1 MRKYQSNLAFVD
13 FLFILLLAFISM
25 FILALIL
32 INPVTKKSEVE
43 RKAEFLIT
51 LEWDKESRDD
61 VDIWVED
68 PLGKV
73 VSFRNKTVDVM
84 HLDKDD
90 LGQINDTIRFPD
102 GTTQI
107 IYLNREVVTLRG
119 WVAGEYTINAHMYN
133 KRDISTPT
141 GGPMAIEFQGPT
153 PTHGAVRSGKP
164 TEVRVEMLR
173 INPYKILFKERFT
186 LSKRGEEVTVRRVT
200 LNKDGD
206 IVATN
211 KRERSFITLS
221 TH

>member
-1 MRKYQSNLAFVD
+1 MRQYKSNLAFVD

-102 GTTQI
+102 GSTQVI
-107 IYLNREVVTLRG
+107 HLNREVVTLRG

-133 KRDISTPT
+133 KRDRSHPSDANSYGHPT
-141 GGPMAIEFQGPT
+141 N
-153 PTHGAVRSGKP
+153 VK
-164 TEVRVEMLR
+164 VEMLR
-173 INPYKILFKERFT
+173 INPYKILFEEKFT
-186 LSKRGEEVTVRRVT
+186 LTHRGEEVTIRRVT
-200 LNKDGD
+200 LDKEGE
-206 IVATN
+206 IIATN
-211 KRERSFITLS
+211 KREKSFVTLS
-221 TH
+221 AY

>member
-73 VSFRNKTVDVM
+73 GILARIKRAQGGNFGDHKPLANTNGIYEMRIFKGNGYRVYYAQQGDTLYLLLIGGS
-84 HLDKDD
+84 KDS
-90 LGQINDTIRFPD
+90 QTN
-102 GTTQI
+102 
-107 IYLNREVVTLRG
+107 
-119 WVAGEYTINAHMYN
+119 
-133 KRDISTPT
+133 DISKACTLWQQVKDQ
-141 GGPMAIEFQGPT
+141 E
-153 PTHGAVRSGKP
+153 
-164 TEVRVEMLR
+164 
-173 INPYKILFKERFT
+173 KEHP
-186 LSKRGEEVTVRRVT
+186 
-200 LNKDGD
+200 ND
-206 IVATN
+206 
-211 KRERSFITLS
+211 
-221 TH
+221 

>member
-90 LGQINDTIRFPD
+90 LGQLNDTIRFPD
-102 GTTQI
+102 GSTQVI
-107 IYLNREVVTLRG
+107 HLNREVVTLRG

-133 KRDISTPT
+133 KRDRSHPSDANSYGHPT
-141 GGPMAIEFQGPT
+141 N
-153 PTHGAVRSGKP
+153 VK
-164 TEVRVEMLR
+164 VEMLR
-173 INPYKILFKERFT
+173 INPYKILFEEKFT
-186 LSKRGEEVTVRRVT
+186 LTHRGEEVTIRRVT
-200 LNKDGD
+200 LNKEGE
-206 IVATN
+206 IIATN
-211 KRERSFITLS
+211 KREKSFVTLS
-221 TH
+221 AF

>member
-1 MRKYQSNLAFVD
+1 MRKYTSNLAFVD

-43 RKAEFLIT
+43 RKAEFIIT
-51 LEWDKESRDD
+51 LEWDDKSRDD
-61 VDIWVED
+61 VDIWVGD
-68 PLGKV
+68 PAGKV

-119 WVAGEYTINAHMYN
+119 WMPGEYTINAHMYN

-141 GGPMAIEFQGPT
+141 GGPMAIEFHGPV
-153 PTHGAVRSGKP
+153 PSQGAVRSGKP

-206 IVATN
+206 IVATS

>member
-90 LGQINDTIRFPD
+90 LGQLNDTIRFPD
-102 GTTQI
+102 GSTQVI
-107 IYLNREVVTLRG
+107 HLNREVVTLRG
-119 WVAGEYTINAHMYN
+119 WVEGEYTINAHMYN
-133 KRDISTPT
+133 KRDRSHPSDANSYGHPT
-141 GGPMAIEFQGPT
+141 N
-153 PTHGAVRSGKP
+153 VK
-164 TEVRVEMLR
+164 VEMLR
-173 INPYKILFKERFT
+173 INPYKILFEERFT
-186 LSKRGEEVTVRRVT
+186 LTHRGEEVTIRRVT
-200 LNKDGD
+200 LDKEGD
-206 IVATN
+206 IIATN
-211 KRERSFITLS
+211 KREKSFVTLS
-221 TH
+221 SY

>member
-61 VDIWVED
+61 IDIWVED

-90 LGQINDTIRFPD
+90 LGQLNDTIRFPD
-102 GTTQI
+102 GSTQVI
-107 IYLNREVVTLRG
+107 HLNREVVTLRG

-133 KRDISTPT
+133 KRDRSHPSDANSYGHPT
-141 GGPMAIEFQGPT
+141 N
-153 PTHGAVRSGKP
+153 VK
-164 TEVRVEMLR
+164 VEMLR
-173 INPYKILFKERFT
+173 INPYKILFEEKFT
-186 LSKRGEEVTVRRVT
+186 LTHRGEEVTIRRVT
-200 LNKDGD
+200 LDKEGD
-206 IVATN
+206 IIATN
-211 KRERSFITLS
+211 KREKSFVTLS
-221 TH
+221 AF

>member
-90 LGQINDTIRFPD
+90 LGQLNDTIRFPD
-102 GTTQI
+102 GSTQVI
-107 IYLNREVVTLRG
+107 HLNREVVTLRG
-119 WVAGEYTINAHMYN
+119 WVEGEYTINAHMYN
-133 KRDISTPT
+133 KRDRSHPSDANSYGHPT
-141 GGPMAIEFQGPT
+141 N
-153 PTHGAVRSGKP
+153 VK
-164 TEVRVEMLR
+164 VEMLR
-173 INPYKILFKERFT
+173 INPYKILFEEKFILT
-186 LSKRGEEVTVRRVT
+186 HRGEEVTIRRVT
-200 LNKDGD
+200 LNKDGE
-206 IVATN
+206 IIATN
-211 KRERSFITLS
+211 KREKSFVTLS
-221 TH
+221 AY

>member
-61 VDIWVED
+61 IDIWVED

-102 GTTQI
+102 GSTQVI
-107 IYLNREVVTLRG
+107 HLNREVVTLRG
-119 WVAGEYTINAHMYN
+119 WVEGEYTINAHMYN
-133 KRDISTPT
+133 KRDRSHPSDANSYGHPT
-141 GGPMAIEFQGPT
+141 N
-153 PTHGAVRSGKP
+153 VK
-164 TEVRVEMLR
+164 VEMLR
-173 INPYKILFKERFT
+173 INPYKILFEERFT
-186 LSKRGEEVTVRRVT
+186 LTHRGEEVTIRRVT
-200 LNKDGD
+200 LDKEGD
-206 IVATN
+206 IIATN
-211 KRERSFITLS
+211 KREKSFVTLS
-221 TH
+221 AF

>member
-61 VDIWVED
+61 IDIWVED

-102 GTTQI
+102 GSTQVI
-107 IYLNREVVTLRG
+107 HLNREVVTLRG

-133 KRDISTPT
+133 KRDRSHPSDANSYGHPT
-141 GGPMAIEFQGPT
+141 N
-153 PTHGAVRSGKP
+153 VK
-164 TEVRVEMLR
+164 VEMLR
-173 INPYKILFKERFT
+173 INPYKILFEERFT
-186 LSKRGEEVTVRRVT
+186 LTHRGEEVTIRRVT
-200 LNKDGD
+200 LDKEGE
-206 IVATN
+206 IIATN
-211 KRERSFITLS
+211 KREKSFVTLS
-221 TH
+221 SY

>member
-102 GTTQI
+102 GSTQVI
-107 IYLNREVVTLRG
+107 HLNREVVTLRG

-133 KRDISTPT
+133 KRDRSHPSDANSYGHPT
-141 GGPMAIEFQGPT
+141 N
-153 PTHGAVRSGKP
+153 VK
-164 TEVRVEMLR
+164 VEMLR
-173 INPYKILFKERFT
+173 INPYKILFEERFT
-186 LSKRGEEVTVRRVT
+186 LTHRGEEVTIRRVT
-200 LNKDGD
+200 LDKEGD
-206 IVATN
+206 IIATN
-211 KRERSFITLS
+211 KREKSFVTLS
-221 TH
+221 AF

>member
-102 GTTQI
+102 GSTQVI
-107 IYLNREVVTLRG
+107 HLNREVVTLRG

-133 KRDISTPT
+133 KRDRSHPSDANSYGHPT
-141 GGPMAIEFQGPT
+141 N
-153 PTHGAVRSGKP
+153 VK
-164 TEVRVEMLR
+164 VEMLR
-173 INPYKILFKERFT
+173 INPYKILFEEKFT
-186 LSKRGEEVTVRRVT
+186 LTHRGEEVTIRRVT
-200 LNKDGD
+200 LNKEGE
-206 IVATN
+206 IIATN
-211 KRERSFITLS
+211 KREKSFVTLS
-221 TH
+221 AF

>member
-102 GTTQI
+102 GSTQVI
-107 IYLNREVVTLRG
+107 HLNREVVTLRG

-133 KRDISTPT
+133 KRDRTHPSNANSYGHPT
-141 GGPMAIEFQGPT
+141 N
-153 PTHGAVRSGKP
+153 VK
-164 TEVRVEMLR
+164 VEMLR
-173 INPYKILFKERFT
+173 INPYKILFEEKFILT
-186 LSKRGEEVTVRRVT
+186 HRGEEVTIRRVT

-206 IVATN
+206 IIATN
-211 KRERSFITLS
+211 KREKSFVTLS
-221 TH
+221 SY

>member
-102 GTTQI
+102 GSTQVI
-107 IYLNREVVTLRG
+107 HLNREVVTLRG

-133 KRDISTPT
+133 KRDRSHPSDANSYGHPT
-141 GGPMAIEFQGPT
+141 N
-153 PTHGAVRSGKP
+153 VK
-164 TEVRVEMLR
+164 VEMLR
-173 INPYKILFKERFT
+173 INPYKILFEEKFT
-186 LSKRGEEVTVRRVT
+186 LTHRGEEVTIRRVT
-200 LNKDGD
+200 LNKEGE
-206 IVATN
+206 IIATN
-211 KRERSFITLS
+211 KREKSFVTLS
-221 TH
+221 TY

>member
-73 VSFRNKTVDVM
+73 VSFRNKTIDVM

-90 LGQINDTIRFPD
+90 LGQLNDTIRFPD
-102 GTTQI
+102 GTTQVI
-107 IYLNREVVTLRG
+107 HLNREVVTLRG

-133 KRDISTPT
+133 KRDRTHPSNANTYGHPT
-141 GGPMAIEFQGPT
+141 N
-153 PTHGAVRSGKP
+153 VK
-164 TEVRVEMLR
+164 VEMLR
-173 INPYKILFKERFT
+173 INPYKILFEEKFT
-186 LSKRGEEVTVRRVT
+186 LTHRGEEVTIRRVT
-200 LNKDGD
+200 LDKKGE
-206 IVATN
+206 IIATN
-211 KRERSFITLS
+211 KREKSFVTLS
-221 TH
+221 AY

>member
-61 VDIWVED
+61 IDIWVED

-90 LGQINDTIRFPD
+90 LGQLNDTIRFPD
-102 GTTQI
+102 GSTQVI
-107 IYLNREVVTLRG
+107 HLNREVVTLRG
-119 WVAGEYTINAHMYN
+119 WVEGEYTINAHMYN
-133 KRDISTPT
+133 KRDRSHPSDANSYGHPT
-141 GGPMAIEFQGPT
+141 N
-153 PTHGAVRSGKP
+153 VK
-164 TEVRVEMLR
+164 VEMLR
-173 INPYKILFKERFT
+173 INPYKILFEERFT
-186 LSKRGEEVTVRRVT
+186 LTHRGEEVTIRRVT
-200 LNKDGD
+200 LDKEGD
-206 IVATN
+206 IIATN
-211 KRERSFITLS
+211 KREKSFVTLS
-221 TH
+221 AF

>member
-102 GTTQI
+102 GSTQVI
-107 IYLNREVVTLRG
+107 HLNREVVTLRG

-133 KRDISTPT
+133 KRDRTHPSNANSYGHPT
-141 GGPMAIEFQGPT
+141 N
-153 PTHGAVRSGKP
+153 VK
-164 TEVRVEMLR
+164 VEMLR
-173 INPYKILFKERFT
+173 INPYKILFEERFT
-186 LSKRGEEVTVRRVT
+186 LTHRGEEVTIRRVT
-200 LNKDGD
+200 LDKEGE
-206 IVATN
+206 IIATN
-211 KRERSFITLS
+211 KREKSFVTLS
-221 TH
+221 AF

>member
-61 VDIWVED
+61 IDIWVED

-102 GTTQI
+102 GSTQVI
-107 IYLNREVVTLRG
+107 HLNREVVTLRG
-119 WVAGEYTINAHMYN
+119 WVEGEYTINAHMYN
-133 KRDISTPT
+133 KRDRSHPSDANSYGHPT
-141 GGPMAIEFQGPT
+141 N
-153 PTHGAVRSGKP
+153 VK
-164 TEVRVEMLR
+164 VEMLR
-173 INPYKILFKERFT
+173 INPYKILFEERFT
-186 LSKRGEEVTVRRVT
+186 LTHRGEEVTIRRVT
-200 LNKDGD
+200 LDKEGD
-206 IVATN
+206 IIATN
-211 KRERSFITLS
+211 KREKSFVTLS
-221 TH
+221 SY

>member
-102 GTTQI
+102 GSTQVI
-107 IYLNREVVTLRG
+107 HLNREVVTLRG
-119 WVAGEYTINAHMYN
+119 WVEGEYTINAHMYN
-133 KRDISTPT
+133 KRDRSHPSDANSYGHPT
-141 GGPMAIEFQGPT
+141 K
-153 PTHGAVRSGKP
+153 VK
-164 TEVRVEMLR
+164 VEMLR
-173 INPYKILFKERFT
+173 INPYKILFEEKFT
-186 LSKRGEEVTVRRVT
+186 LTHRGEEVTIRRVT

-206 IVATN
+206 IIATN
-211 KRERSFITLS
+211 KREKSFVTLS
-221 TH
+221 AY

>member
-102 GTTQI
+102 GSTQVI
-107 IYLNREVVTLRG
+107 HLNREVVTLRG
-119 WVAGEYTINAHMYN
+119 WVEGEYTINAHMYN
-133 KRDISTPT
+133 KRDRSHPSDANSYGHPT
-141 GGPMAIEFQGPT
+141 N
-153 PTHGAVRSGKP
+153 VK
-164 TEVRVEMLR
+164 VEMLR
-173 INPYKILFKERFT
+173 INPYKILFEEKFILT
-186 LSKRGEEVTVRRVT
+186 HRGEEVTIRRVT

-206 IVATN
+206 IIATN
-211 KRERSFITLS
+211 KREKSFVTLS
-221 TH
+221 TY

>member
-102 GTTQI
+102 GSTQVI
-107 IYLNREVVTLRG
+107 HLNREVVTLRG

-133 KRDISTPT
+133 KRDRSHPSDANSYGHPT
-141 GGPMAIEFQGPT
+141 N
-153 PTHGAVRSGKP
+153 VK
-164 TEVRVEMLR
+164 VEMLR
-173 INPYKILFKERFT
+173 INPYKILFEEKFT
-186 LSKRGEEVTVRRVT
+186 LTHRGEEVTIRRVT
-200 LNKDGD
+200 LDKEGE
-206 IVATN
+206 IIATN
-211 KRERSFITLS
+211 KREKSFVTLS
-221 TH
+221 SY

>member
-90 LGQINDTIRFPD
+90 LGQLNDTIRFPD
-102 GTTQI
+102 GSTQVI
-107 IYLNREVVTLRG
+107 HLNREVVTLRG
-119 WVAGEYTINAHMYN
+119 WVEGEYTINAHMYN
-133 KRDISTPT
+133 KRDRTHPSNANSYGHPT
-141 GGPMAIEFQGPT
+141 N
-153 PTHGAVRSGKP
+153 VK
-164 TEVRVEMLR
+164 VEMLR
-173 INPYKILFKERFT
+173 INPYKILFEERFT
-186 LSKRGEEVTVRRVT
+186 LTHRGEEVTIRRVT
-200 LNKDGD
+200 LDKEGE
-206 IVATN
+206 IIATN
-211 KRERSFITLS
+211 KREKSFVTLS
-221 TH
+221 SY